1 MKHVEFYS
9 KNKFEKSAR
18 LFGFVIRIYH
28 DALLPERQ
36 NSYCYFA
43 SKENSF
49 AAKDDDGDGDDD
61 DNADGN
67 DSDSIS
73 YNNTW
78 SWDSSFYE
86 RSHIC
91 FLPSVSS

>member
-1 MKHVEFYS
+1 MHLV
-9 KNKFEKSAR
+9 
-18 LFGFVIRIYH
+18 GFIIRIYH
-28 DALLPERQ
+28 DAGHLNVKRATVI
-36 NSYCYFA
+36 FA

-49 AAKDDDGDGDDD
+49 AAKDDCGDGDGGGDED
-61 DNADGN
+61 DNADDN

-73 YNNTW
+73 YNNTL

-91 FLPSVSS
+91 CLPSVSS